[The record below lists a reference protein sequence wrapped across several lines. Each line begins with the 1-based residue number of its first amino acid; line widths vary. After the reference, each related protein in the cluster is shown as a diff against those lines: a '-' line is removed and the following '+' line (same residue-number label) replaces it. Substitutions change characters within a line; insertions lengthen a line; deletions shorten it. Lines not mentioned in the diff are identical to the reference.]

1 MLLYLIAGHGDGD
14 SGAVGNGYRE
24 ADQVRKLADRIKAL
38 GGDAVQVHP
47 KSRNAYAEDDLRD
60 YKFPAGAQVV
70 ELHMDSGPSSA
81 RGAHVIIDG
90 SLTADK
96 YDTALANALAA
107 FFPGRANKI
116 VRRDDLKNV
125 NQAANRGISYRLV
138 ENGFISNKADADKF
152 ERQIDDL
159 ARIYLN
165 AFGIEGGE
173 DWSDMATKEEIQ
185 EAVWG
190 KNIDGKRA
198 DALLALNGSTKDPTG
213 RNVAL
218 NDHDHIKWIAATLVD
233 LKAEVAALRQAVLVN
248 DVKVGGTE

>member
-1 MLLYLIAGHGDGD
+1 MLLYVIAGHGDGD

-38 GGDAVQVHP
+38 GGSSVQVHP
-47 KSRNAYAEDDLRD
+47 KARNAYAEDDLRD
-60 YKFPAGAQVV
+60 YAIPAGAQVV
-70 ELHMDSGPSSA
+70 ELHMDSGPASA

-90 SLTADK
+90 SLTADR

-107 FFPGRANKI
+107 FMPGRASKI

-125 NQAANRGISYRLV
+125 NQAASRGISYRLV

-152 ERQIDDL
+152 NSQIDDL

-173 DWSDMATKEEIQ
+173 DWSDMATKAEIQ

-190 KNIDGKRA
+190 HKIDGKRA
-198 DALLALNGSTKDPTG
+198 DALLALSDSKTDPTG
-213 RNVAL
+213 RNMAL

-233 LKAEVAALRQAVLVN
+233 LKAEVAALRQAVLVG
-248 DVKVGGTE
+248 DVKVGGSE

>member
-1 MLLYLIAGHGDGD
+1 MLLYLICGHGDGD

-38 GGDAVQVHP
+38 GGDSVQVHP

-60 YKFPAGAQVV
+60 YPIPKGAQVV
-70 ELHMDSGPSSA
+70 ELHMDHADASK

-107 FFPGRANKI
+107 FFPGRDNKI

-165 AFGIEGGE
+165 SFGIEGGE
-173 DWSDMATKEEIQ
+173 DWSEMATKAEIT
-185 EAVWG
+185 EAVWDHKVG
-190 KNIDGKRA
+190 GKRA
-198 DALLALNGSTKDPTG
+198 EDLLALIGSTTDPTG
-213 RNVAL
+213 RGMNL
-218 NDHDHIKWIAATLVD
+218 NDHDHIKWIAATLKD
-233 LKAEVAALRQAVLVN
+233 LTDEIREIRMAL
-248 DVKVGGTE
+248 DIDDKVGGTE

>member
-1 MLLYLIAGHGDGD
+1 MLLYLISGHGDGD

-60 YKFPAGAQVV
+60 YPIPKGAQVV
-70 ELHMDSGPSSA
+70 ELHMDSSGASA

-173 DWSDMATKEEIQ
+173 DWSEMATKAEIQ

-190 KNIDGKRA
+190 KKIDGKRA
-198 DALLALNGSTKDPTG
+198 DALLALIGSTTDPTG
-213 RNVAL
+213 RGMNL
-218 NDHDHIKWIAATLVD
+218 NDHDHIKWIAATLKD
-233 LKAEVAALRQAVLVN
+233 LTDEVREIRMALAI
-248 DVKVGGTE
+248 DDKVGGTE

>member
-1 MLLYLIAGHGDGD
+1 MLLYIIAGHGAGD

-38 GGDAVQVHP
+38 GGSSVQVHP
-47 KSRNAYAEDDLRD
+47 KTRNAYAEDDLRD
-60 YKFPAGAQVV
+60 YAIPKGAQVV
-70 ELHMDSGPSSA
+70 ELHMDSGPASA

-90 SLTADK
+90 SLTADR

-107 FFPGRANKI
+107 FFPGRASKI

-152 ERQIDDL
+152 NRQIDDL

-173 DWSDMATKEEIQ
+173 DWSDMATKAEIQ

-190 KNIDGKRA
+190 KQIGGKRA
-198 DALLALNGSTKDPTG
+198 DALLALNDSKTDPTG
-213 RNVAL
+213 RGMEL

-233 LKAEVAALRQAVLVN
+233 LRDMMREIRAALAIGEA
-248 DVKVGGTE
+248 KVGGTE

>member
-1 MLLYLIAGHGDGD
+1 MLLYLISGHGDGD
-14 SGAVGNGYRE
+14 PGAIGNGYRE

-38 GGDAVQVHP
+38 GGDSVQVHP

-60 YKFPAGAQVV
+60 YPIPKDAQVV
-70 ELHMDSGPSSA
+70 ELHMDSSGASA

-173 DWSDMATKEEIQ
+173 DWSEMATKAEIQ

-190 KNIDGKRA
+190 KQINGKRA
-198 DALLALNGSTKDPTG
+198 DALLALNGSTTDPTG
-213 RNVAL
+213 RGMNL
-218 NDHDHIKWIAATLVD
+218 NDHDHIKWIAATLKD
-233 LKAEVAALRQAVLVN
+233 LTDEVREIRMALAI
-248 DVKVGGTE
+248 DDKVGGTE

>member
-1 MLLYLIAGHGDGD
+1 MLLYLICGHGDGD

-60 YKFPAGAQVV
+60 YPIPAGAQVV
-70 ELHMDSGPSSA
+70 ELHMDSAGASA

-125 NQAANRGISYRLV
+125 NQAANQGISYRLV

-190 KNIDGKRA
+190 KKIDGKRA
-198 DALLALNGSTKDPTG
+198 DALLALNGSTSDPTG
-213 RNVAL
+213 RGMNL
-218 NDHDHIKWIAATLVD
+218 NDHDHIKWIAAILKD
-233 LKAEVAALRQAVLVN
+233 LTDEVREIRMALAI
-248 DVKVGGTE
+248 DDKVGGTE